1 MAVETTKSIQEEK
14 IGTSSSFDKSNVDK
28 TPVKE
33 NLFQNGKANLNA
45 EQRQQQTKNKRN
57 NRKKKKKQQEG
68 MKANVK
74 TDLQDQTKLSEP
86 VADKDNEDV
95 DIEYVLPPLD
105 IPNEPY
111 FEEFSKVFAH
121 FQVQKEETE
130 SQAATLQTEEES
142 TETTKPQENY
152 TINSINNVT
161 KALLDSDNE
170 VDQSEEEEN
179 NKEKVSKKKLR
190 KLNRLSVAQ
199 LKQLVKRPEVVEWV
213 DVTAADPKLLV
224 SLKAYRNTVPVP
236 QHWSQKRKYL
246 QGKRGIEKPA
256 FELPDFIKDT
266 GIMEMREA
274 VKEKEDAAKL
284 KQKTRERVQPKMGKL
299 DIDYHKL
306 HDAFFRFQAKPKLT
320 IHGELYYEGKEFETK
335 LKEKKPGQLSEE
347 LKAALNMPP
356 LAPPP
361 WLIAMQRYG
370 PPPSYPNL
378 KIPGLNSPIPEGAQW
393 GFHPGGWGKP
403 PVDEYNRPLY
413 GDVFGTYQQEIPLE
427 MVQPIERKLWGELEV
442 EEEAKT
448 LQEGL
453 VTPSGLASVANGLE
467 TPAYIELRKF
477 QNAPQAAAPTAAAS
491 LESGLQT
498 PSVIELRKYQR
509 VEEDEPKALFTVLPQ
524 KEASIS
530 GFMGSQHVYDLAAAG
545 VTTTKSKK
553 RKLVGTGV
561 DVALDP
567 SEMANLDEETLRAKF
582 EEAQQEHQPE
592 GAHEDFSDMLAEHAN
607 KQAKK
612 RQKLADAKAAAR
624 DAGAAS
630 GSNQKKH
637 KEFKF

>member
-1 MAVETTKSIQEEK
+1 MAAESNSAVEDATNVVESTQAQETNQEVEVK
-14 IGTSSSFDKSNVDK
+14 DSNK
-28 TPVKE
+28 QK
-33 NLFQNGKANLNA
+33 
-45 EQRQQQTKNKRN
+45 KNKQR
-57 NRKKKKKQQEG
+57 RKKKKKSNNIENSQLS
-68 MKANVK
+68 NDTVK
-74 TDLQDQTKLSEP
+74 NGKDKTSDIEDSEK
-86 VADKDNEDV
+86 VE
-95 DIEYVLPPLD
+95 IEYVLQPPLD
-105 IPNEPY
+105 VSNDPY

-121 FQVQKEETE
+121 FQIANNESEAQPEMKEEEKEETNKSKDDIKTKE
-130 SQAATLQTEEES
+130 LDEGSDMETEED
-142 TETTKPQENY
+142 KQ
-152 TINSINNVT
+152 
-161 KALLDSDNE
+161 
-170 VDQSEEEEN
+170 
-179 NKEKVSKKKLR
+179 EKVSKKKLK
-190 KLNRLSVAQ
+190 KLARLSVAQ

-256 FELPDFIKDT
+256 FDLPDFIKDT

-299 DIDYHKL
+299 DIDYQKL
-306 HDAFFRFQAKPKLT
+306 HDAFFRFQSKPKLT

-378 KIPGLNSPIPEGAQW
+378 KIPGLNAPIPEGAQW

-413 GDVFGTYQQEIPLE
+413 GDVFGTYQQDIPSDI
-427 MVQPIERKLWGELEV
+427 VQPIERSLWGELEYEEEESEEEEEEEEEEPV
-442 EEEAKT
+442 EEDPAASKA

-453 VTPSGLASVANGLE
+453 VTPSGLSSVPSGLE
-467 TPAYIELRKF
+467 TPEYIELRKF
-477 QNAPQAAAPTAAAS
+477 QNTSTTSTTTNTAS
-491 LESGLQT
+491 LASGLET
-498 PSVIELRKYQR
+498 PDFIELRKYQKSD
-509 VEEDEPKALFTVLPQ
+509 EDEPKQLYTVLPQ

-530 GFMGSQHVYDLAAAG
+530 GFMGSQHVYDLSSTSTSG
-545 VTTTKSKK
+545 PLKGTTK
-553 RKLVGTGV
+553 RKAVGAGV

-582 EEAQQEHQPE
+582 EEAQQATLPE
-592 GAHEDFSDMLAEHAN
+592 GAHEDFSDMVAEHAS

-612 RQKLADAKAAAR
+612 RQKVADSRAAAR
-624 DAGAAS
+624 DSSS
-630 GSNQKKH
+630 GSSGTKKY

>member
-1 MAVETTKSIQEEK
+1 MVTVAESKSVTEENVKDTTTKLQDSSNDIDNPEENVQKSKKNQSK
-14 IGTSSSFDKSNVDK
+14 I
-28 TPVKE
+28 
-33 NLFQNGKANLNA
+33 
-45 EQRQQQTKNKRN
+45 KR
-57 NRKKKKKQQEG
+57 RKKKKNHGQQNTGSRNEI
-68 MKANVK
+68 
-74 TDLQDQTKLSEP
+74 TKENG
-86 VADKDNEDV
+86 KDVEAEDEEKV
-95 DIEYVLPPLD
+95 EIEYVYQPLD
-105 IPNEPY
+105 VSNDPY

-121 FQVQKEETE
+121 FQISKDETE
-130 SQAATLQTEEES
+130 EQTE
-142 TETTKPQENY
+142 TK
-152 TINSINNVT
+152 
-161 KALLDSDNE
+161 
-170 VDQSEEEEN
+170 EEEN
-179 NKEKVSKKKLR
+179 VEPTKSQNDKMQDSDTESNVDSDDDKLEKISKKKL
-190 KLNRLSVAQ
+190 KKMNRLSVAQ

-256 FELPDFIKDT
+256 FDLPDT

-299 DIDYHKL
+299 DIDYQKL
-306 HDAFFRFQAKPKLT
+306 HDAFFRFQTKPKLT

-378 KIPGLNSPIPEGAQW
+378 KIPGLNAPIPEGAQW

-403 PVDEYNRPLY
+403 PVDE
-413 GDVFGTYQQEIPLE
+413 I
-427 MVQPIERKLWGELEV
+427 VQPIERSLWGELEA
-442 EEEAKT
+442 EEEA

-453 VTPSGLASVANGLE
+453 ATPSGISSVPSGLE
-467 TPAYIELRKF
+467 TPEYIEL
-477 QNAPQAAAPTAAAS
+477 
-491 LESGLQT
+491 QT
-498 PSVIELRKYQR
+498 PDFIELRKYSKP
-509 VEEDEPKALFTVLPQ
+509 EEEEPKQLYTVLPQ
-524 KEASIS
+524 KESNVA
-530 GFMGSQHVYDLAAAG
+530 GFMGSQHVYDLTAASGTGTGTAKG
-545 VTTTKSKK
+545 
-553 RKLVGTGV
+553 RKAVGTGV

-582 EEAQQEHQPE
+582 EEAQQANQPE
-592 GAHEDFSDMLAEHAN
+592 GAHEDFSDMVAEYAS

-612 RQKLADAKAAAR
+612 RQKIADAKAAAR
-624 DAGAAS
+624 DGS
-630 GSNQKKH
+630 GGSSSSKKY
-637 KEFKF
+637 KDFKF

>member
-1 MAVETTKSIQEEK
+1 MTAESDSELK
-14 IGTSSSFDKSNVDK
+14 KSNK
-28 TPVKE
+28 
-33 NLFQNGKANLNA
+33 LI
-45 EQRQQQTKNKRN
+45 KNKQR
-57 NRKKKKKQQEG
+57 RKKKKRPQYKVEG
-68 MKANVK
+68 S
-74 TDLQDQTKLSEP
+74 SE
-86 VADKDNEDV
+86 VDDV
-95 DIEYVLPPLD
+95 EKVEIEYVLQPLD
-105 IPNEPY
+105 VSNDPY

-121 FQVQKEETE
+121 FQIANNESEAQPEIKEEEKDEIIKSQVDTKAKDSDVE
-130 SQAATLQTEEES
+130 SDMETEED
-142 TETTKPQENY
+142 KQ
-152 TINSINNVT
+152 
-161 KALLDSDNE
+161 D
-170 VDQSEEEEN
+170 
-179 NKEKVSKKKLR
+179 KVSKKKLK
-190 KLNRLSVAQ
+190 KLARLSVAQ

-256 FELPDFIKDT
+256 FDLPEFIKDT

-299 DIDYHKL
+299 DIDYQKL
-306 HDAFFRFQAKPKLT
+306 HDAFFRFQSKPKLT

-378 KIPGLNSPIPEGAQW
+378 KIPGLNAPIPEGAQW

-413 GDVFGTYQQEIPLE
+413 GDVFGTYQQEIPSDI
-427 MVQPIERKLWGELEV
+427 VQPIERSLWGELEL
-442 EEEAKT
+442 EEEEDESAASKA

-453 VTPSGLASVANGLE
+453 VTPSGLSSVPSGLE
-467 TPAYIELRKF
+467 TPEYIELRKF
-477 QNAPQAAAPTAAAS
+477 QNTSTSTANTAS
-491 LESGLQT
+491 IASGLET
-498 PSVIELRKYQR
+498 PNFIELRKYQKS
-509 VEEDEPKALFTVLPQ
+509 EEDEPKQLYTVLPQ

-530 GFMGSQHVYDLAAAG
+530 GFMGSQH
-545 VTTTKSKK
+545 
-553 RKLVGTGV
+553 RKAVGAGV

-582 EEAQQEHQPE
+582 EEAQQATLPE
-592 GAHEDFSDMLAEHAN
+592 GAHEDFSDMVAEHAS

-612 RQKLADAKAAAR
+612 RQKVADSRAAAR
-624 DAGAAS
+624 DS
-630 GSNQKKH
+630 GPGGSSGTKKY

>member
-1 MAVETTKSIQEEK
+1 MAAETIQVESDDLSQK
-14 IGTSSSFDKSNVDK
+14 TSKK
-28 TPVKE
+28 PYI
-33 NLFQNGKANLNA
+33 
-45 EQRQQQTKNKRN
+45 KNKR
-57 NRKKKKKQQEG
+57 RKKKKNDSQAIEQEKKTENG
-68 MKANVK
+68 KSSETDDSENV
-74 TDLQDQTKLSEP
+74 E
-86 VADKDNEDV
+86 
-95 DIEYVLPPLD
+95 IEYVLQPLGESND
-105 IPNEPY
+105 PY
-111 FEEFSKVFAH
+111 YEEFSKVFAH
-121 FQVQKEETE
+121 FQITKDETEVKSEIKEE
-130 SQAATLQTEEES
+130 
-142 TETTKPQENY
+142 K
-152 TINSINNVT
+152 
-161 KALLDSDNE
+161 NE
-170 VDQSEEEEN
+170 ILKIQSETRTRDSEN
-179 NKEKVSKKKLR
+179 DSENESEDDRQDKVSKKKL
-190 KLNRLSVAQ
+190 KKMNRLSVAQ

-256 FELPDFIKDT
+256 FDLPEFIKDT

-299 DIDYHKL
+299 DIDYQKL
-306 HDAFFRFQAKPKLT
+306 HDAFFRFQSKPKLT
-320 IHGELYYEGKEFETK
+320 IHGKEFETK

-378 KIPGLNSPIPEGAQW
+378 KIPGLNAPIPEGAQW

-413 GDVFGTYQQEIPLE
+413 GDVFGTYQQEIPSDA
-427 MVQPIERKLWGELEV
+427 
-442 EEEAKT
+442 EEGA

-453 VTPSGLASVANGLE
+453 ATPSGISSVPSGLE
-467 TPAYIELRKF
+467 TPEYIELRKF
-477 QNAPQAAAPTAAAS
+477 QASTATTQQPILA
-491 LESGLQT
+491 SGLET
-498 PSVIELRKYQR
+498 PDIIELRKYSKPD
-509 VEEDEPKALFTVLPQ
+509 EDEPKALYTVLPQ
-524 KEASIS
+524 KDTSIS
-530 GFMGSQHVYDLAAAG
+530 GFMGSQHAYDLTAASTATGG
-545 VTTTKSKK
+545 VKGTK
-553 RKLVGTGV
+553 RKVVGAGI

-567 SEMANLDEETLRAKF
+567 SEMANLDEETLRAIF
-582 EEAQQEHQPE
+582 EEAQQANQPE
-592 GAHEDFSDMLAEHAN
+592 GSREDFSDMVAEHAN

-624 DAGAAS
+624 DAGS
-630 GSNQKKH
+630 GGSSSSKKY
-637 KEFKF
+637 KDFKF

>member
-1 MAVETTKSIQEEK
+1 TEVDETDSVE
-14 IGTSSSFDKSNVDK
+14 
-28 TPVKE
+28 
-33 NLFQNGKANLNA
+33 
-45 EQRQQQTKNKRN
+45 
-57 NRKKKKKQQEG
+57 
-68 MKANVK
+68 
-74 TDLQDQTKLSEP
+74 
-86 VADKDNEDV
+86 
-95 DIEYVLPPLD
+95 IEYVSELPDLS
-105 IPNEPY
+105 NEPF

-121 FQVQKEETE
+121 FQITKEE
-130 SQAATLQTEEES
+130 
-142 TETTKPQENY
+142 P
-152 TINSINNVT
+152 
-161 KALLDSDNE
+161 
-170 VDQSEEEEN
+170 
-179 NKEKVSKKKLR
+179 EKLK

-256 FELPDFIKDT
+256 
-266 GIMEMREA
+266 EA
-274 VKEKEDAAKL
+274 VREKEDAAKL

-299 DIDYHKL
+299 DIDYQKL
-306 HDAFFRFQAKPKLT
+306 HDAFFRFQTKPKLT

-335 LKEKKPGQLSEE
+335 LKEKKPGQLSDE

-378 KIPGLNSPIPEGAQW
+378 KIPGLNAPIPEGAQW

-413 GDVFGTYQQEIPLE
+413 GDVFGTYHQDIPSE
-427 MVQPIERKLWGELEV
+427 NVQPIERKLWGELEP
-442 EEEAKT
+442 EEEVEDESVTSKA

-453 VTPSGLASVANGLE
+453 VTPSGFSSVPNGLQ
-467 TPAYIELRKF
+467 TPDYIELRKF
-477 QNAPQAAAPTAAAS
+477 QATPATTTSSSAINAS
-491 LESGLQT
+491 LASGLET
-498 PSVIELRKYQR
+498 PDFIELRKHQKPD
-509 VEEDEPKALFTVLPQ
+509 EEETKQLFTVIPQ
-524 KEASIS
+524 KEVPIS
-530 GFMGSQHVYDLAAAG
+530 GFMGSQHVYDISNTAGSTAA
-545 VTTTKSKK
+545 TSKGAK
-553 RKLVGTGV
+553 RKVIGTGV
-561 DVALDP
+561 EVALDP

-582 EEAQQEHQPE
+582 EEAQQAHQPE
-592 GAHEDFSDMLAEHAN
+592 GAHEDLSDMVAEHAS

-612 RQKLADAKAAAR
+612 RQKMQDARAAAR
-624 DAGAAS
+624 DT
-630 GSNQKKH
+630 GSTGNTGSKKY